1 MQLLRAYIHSAL
13 GAVQGYKALVVDK
26 DTMRMCSMLC
36 GRSEL
41 AERDV
46 VHVEQLD
53 HPTSSKRSHQE
64 LKVRFYKEGQVFAK
78 RHQFVCC

>member
-1 MQLLRAYIHSAL
+1 MIDLVLLLRAYLHTALSA
-13 GAVQGYKALVVDK
+13 VPGYKALVVDR
-26 DTMRMCSMLC
+26 DTMRMCSTLC

-53 HPTSSKRSHQE
+53 HPTASKKAHLE
-64 LKVRFYKEGQVFAK
+64 LKVS
-78 RHQFVCC
+78 VCMRV